1 MLEKAKMAAQALKI
15 QKELK
20 RLTAEAEAGD
30 GAVRV
35 VAGVKID
42 QASFS
47 MELREVKINP
57 EYMDDADRLGRW
69 VESAVNQVSKKIMQE
84 VAAKM
89 QALTSGMNLPGM

>member
-47 MELREVKINP
+47 MELREVYIDP
-57 EYMDDADRLGRW
+57 AQMEDADRVAKW
-69 VESAVNQVSKKIMQE
+69 VQSAVNQVSKKIMQDVTE
-84 VAAKM
+84 KM
-89 QALTSGMNLPGM
+89 QALAGGMNLPGM

>member
-42 QASFS
+42 HASFS
-47 MELREVKINP
+47 MELREVHIDP
-57 EYMDDADRLGRW
+57 ERMDDADRLGKW

-84 VAAKM
+84 VAVKM
-89 QALTSGMNLPGM
+89 QALAGGLNLPGM

>member
-47 MELREVKINP
+47 MELREVHIDP
-57 EYMDDADRLGRW
+57 DRMDDAERLGKW
-69 VESAVNQVSKKIMQE
+69 IESAVNQASKKVMQE
-84 VAAKM
+84 VAVKM
-89 QALTSGMNLPGM
+89 QALAGGLNLPGM

>member
-1 MLEKAKMAAQALKI
+1 MLERAKMAAQALKI

-47 MELREVKINP
+47 MELKEVHIDP
-57 EYMDDADRLGRW
+57 ERMDDADRVGKW

-89 QALTSGMNLPGM
+89 QAIAGGLNIPGM

>member
-47 MELREVKINP
+47 MELH
-57 EYMDDADRLGRW
+57 
-69 VESAVNQVSKKIMQE
+69 SVS
-84 VAAKM
+84 
-89 QALTSGMNLPGM
+89 

>member
-42 QASFS
+42 QTSFS
-47 MELREVKINP
+47 MELREVKIDP
-57 EYMDDADRLGRW
+57 ERMDDADRLAKW
-69 VESAVNQVSKKIMQE
+69 IESAVNQVSKKVMQE
-84 VAAKM
+84 VTVKM
-89 QALTSGMNLPGM
+89 QSIAGSMNIPGM

>member
-47 MELREVKINP
+47 MELREVHIDP
-57 EYMDDADRLGRW
+57 ERMDDADRLGKW
-69 VESAVNQVSKKIMQE
+69 VESADNQGSKKIMQE
-84 VAAKM
+84 VAVKM
-89 QALTSGMNLPGM
+89 QALAGGLNLPGM